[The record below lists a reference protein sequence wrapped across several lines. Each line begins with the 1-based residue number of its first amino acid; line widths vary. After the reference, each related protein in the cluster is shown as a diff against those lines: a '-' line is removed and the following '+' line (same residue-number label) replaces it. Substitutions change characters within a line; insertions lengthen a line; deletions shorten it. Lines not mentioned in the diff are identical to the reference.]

1 MAQSSKRYFKS
12 LHKSYERNIEEKIRS
27 KFRRIPRTTTSSR
40 SRSGE
45 HETTNHRKRKNP
57 EKIQGYL
64 NLDDALV
71 NARRFIG
78 INNIEEFYNL
88 TPHEYNL
95 LLKGSLYAR
104 YDKLQDQKIISSL
117 PVPMAFAD
125 KIEEVQN
132 NIDQAINSIKVEAD
146 KIGNE
151 EEDSKKKEKEEL
163 FANLFL

>member
-1 MAQSSKRYFKS
+1 M
-12 LHKSYERNIEEKIRS
+12 
-27 KFRRIPRTTTSSR
+27 
-40 SRSGE
+40 
-45 HETTNHRKRKNP
+45 
-57 EKIQGYL
+57 
-64 NLDDALV
+64 
-71 NARRFIG
+71 
-78 INNIEEFYNL
+78 